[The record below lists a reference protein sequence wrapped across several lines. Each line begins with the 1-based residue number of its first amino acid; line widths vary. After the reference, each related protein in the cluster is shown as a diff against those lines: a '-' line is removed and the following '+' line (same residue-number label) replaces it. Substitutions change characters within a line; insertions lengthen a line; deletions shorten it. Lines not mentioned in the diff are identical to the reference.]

1 LELQGEVDAEFS
13 AVGDAFLAGFAE
25 GRDTGAAL
33 AVYLEGRPVVD
44 VWAGHQDRRR
54 EHPWTRDTL
63 CCLFSATKGITAL
76 CVLQAVGDG
85 ALQLDEPIAKL
96 WPEFD
101 CNGKSGITLR
111 HVLDHQA
118 GLVGF
123 HERVEADLLYDPEAT
138 ARKLATESP
147 WWTPG
152 EHHGYHARTFGYLLG
167 EVLRRATGSGI
178 GAWLE
183 SKLAGPLALDLHIG
197 LQDDQMI
204 RCAQMVPARIRPGE
218 NSIPASARRMM
229 EDFQNLDTPTGAAF
243 QNPSLGP
250 GYMNSTRFR
259 AAEMPSANGH
269 GTARGLAALYAK
281 VPELLP
287 RAVLDEAITTQSL
300 GEDLVLKTLSHF
312 GLGFMLYHPE
322 APIGVR
328 PGSFGHAGAG
338 GSMAFYDPEVQL
350 GFCFVMNQMQQGVV
364 TGGTSA
370 MLCAKTV
377 YECL

>member
-1 LELQGEVDAEFS
+1 MN
-13 AVGDAFLAGFAE
+13 
-25 GRDTGAAL
+25 
-33 AVYLEGRPVVD
+33 
-44 VWAGHQDRRR
+44 H
-54 EHPWTRDTL
+54 
-63 CCLFSATKGITAL
+63 
-76 CVLQAVGDG
+76 
-85 ALQLDEPIAKL
+85 
-96 WPEFD
+96 WPEFG

-111 HVLDHQA
+111 QLLDHQA

-123 HERVEADLLYDPEAT
+123 HDRVDADLLYDWDAT
-138 ARKLATESP
+138 VAKLADESP

-178 GAWLE
+178 AAWLAG
-183 SKLAGPLALDLHIG
+183 KLAGPLGLDLYIG
-197 LQDDQMI
+197 LDEEQMD
-204 RCAQMVPARIRPGE
+204 RCAQMVPARIRAGHDSVPD
-218 NSIPASARRMM
+218 SARRMM

-250 GYMNSTRFR
+250 GYMNSSRFR

-269 GTARGLAALYAK
+269 GTARSLAALYAK

-287 RAVLDEAITTQSL
+287 GALLDEATTTQSL
-300 GEDLVLKTLSHF
+300 GEDMVLQTLSHF

-328 PGSFGHAGAG
+328 SGSFGHAGAG
-338 GSMAFYDPEVQL
+338 GSMAFYDPEVQM

-370 MLCAKTV
+370 MVCAESV
-377 YECL
+377 YECI